1 MTISTT
7 TKTVAMGLA
16 AALIAAV
23 LVVLVGVASAH
34 AASDATPGKLVTRVV
49 ETQAPARAS
58 YTSRQVT
65 ITQTRYGITGGR
77 LWDVSEHVDWQT
89 RAGWVWNTSMQR
101 SAHGSLTWENDGPV
115 WTNHWGCDGC
125 TNEGWTTKWHM
136 ASVPRAPLI
145 TENNYPQISVTV
157 YGSVQSNGHYYTYS
171 RSCGC

>member
-1 MTISTT
+1 M
-7 TKTVAMGLA
+7 KKLLVMLGLV
-16 AALIAAV
+16 AAV
-23 LVVLVGVASAH
+23 LVAPATAS
-34 AASDATPGKLVTRVV
+34 AASDATPGKLVTRIT
-49 ETQAPARAS
+49 ESSQPSQRAG
-58 YTSRQVT
+58 YIHRQVT
-65 ITQTRYGITGGR
+65 ITQTRSGITGGR

-101 SAHGSLTWENDGPV
+101 SAHGSTWENDGPV

-125 TNEGWTTKWHM
+125 VNEGWTTKWHM

-157 YGSVQSNGHYYTYS
+157 YGSQQSNGHYYTYS